1 MKNMNYTHGI
11 IMNYSKYLL
20 HEHELSKIYCI
31 LCCNLELYNIPMV
44 QDSIK
49 RSLTN
54 DRSVLLSHLK
64 LRHLQNNSH
73 QLFPW
78 VGKGHIFVFPG
89 SSTLLS
95 YRYNPRQ
102 QNTHHTHV
110 ENLSSIVVVLFK
122 NTRHR

>member
-1 MKNMNYTHGI
+1 MKHMNYKHGI

-31 LCCNLELYNIPMV
+31 RCCNLELYNIPMV
-44 QDSIK
+44 QVSIK

-54 DRSVLLSHLK
+54 DRSILLPHLK

-78 VGKGHIFVFPG
+78 VEKGHIF
-89 SSTLLS
+89 TLCPRVHPPS
-95 YRYNPRQ
+95 YRTVT
-102 QNTHHTHV
+102 THGNKTHTTHT
-110 ENLSSIVVVLFK
+110 IHMWRIYPVL
-122 NTRHR
+122 